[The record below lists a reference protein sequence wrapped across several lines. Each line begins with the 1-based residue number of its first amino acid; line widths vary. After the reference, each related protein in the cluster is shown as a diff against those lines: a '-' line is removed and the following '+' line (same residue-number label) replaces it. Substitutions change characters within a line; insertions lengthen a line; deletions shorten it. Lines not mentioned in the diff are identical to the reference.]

1 MFIIIDCVVM
11 VNVRVF
17 FFMEITLT
25 LILSSTVFLLQGG
38 VGAQCSR
45 RDGGGTRFGELHG
58 PAASLWG

>member
-1 MFIIIDCVVM
+1 MFIIIDYVVM

-17 FFMEITLT
+17 FMEITFT

-58 PAASLWG
+58 PAASLRG

>member
-17 FFMEITLT
+17 FMEITFT

-45 RDGGGTRFGELHG
+45 RDRGGTRFGELHG
-58 PAASLWG
+58 PAASLRG

>member
-1 MFIIIDCVVM
+1 M
-11 VNVRVF
+11 VNVRF
-17 FFMEITLT
+17 FFMEITFT

-58 PAASLWG
+58 PAASLRG

>member
-17 FFMEITLT
+17 FMEIIFT

-58 PAASLWG
+58 PAASLRG

>member
-11 VNVRVF
+11 VNVRV

-58 PAASLWG
+58 PAASLRG